1 MSSSSPGLESG
12 YAWRLA
18 VVSMICIAASGG
30 SAFLPIVAMSE
41 MAREFG
47 GQRQIPSLAYTLA
60 YVGAG
65 AGGIMMGWLSDRL
78 GPRAPLLISA
88 TCIVLGAWLGSSGGQ
103 FALLAG
109 YGLLMGFLGNSAT
122 FTPMLNNIQGWF
134 EGRRGV
140 AVAIV
145 SVGPAVGGFVWP
157 QIYRALLPQF
167 GWRDTLMIFGVAAA
181 VIVGTAALYVRQA
194 PIARG
199 PGNAPARENLAALP
213 LSSPT
218 IMALLSA
225 ASFCCCLAMAM
236 PFAHMVAFC
245 GDLGFAADRGA
256 EAVSLILLTAIASTF
271 VMGRLA
277 DKIGPLPTSL
287 ICSAIQI
294 VALVGFLFVASL
306 WGIYTLS
313 AIHGIPFIAIVQG
326 YALNLRALY
335 GPGIRGWRLGV
346 VLFLAQGGMA
356 VGGWLGGVI
365 FDNTGSYSWAF
376 RLALL
381 ANLINLALLTILYL
395 AQRARPRPA
404 MTGSP
409 SAPAADRA

>member
-1 MSSSSPGLESG
+1 MSSASGIESG

-18 VVSMICIAASGG
+18 IVSMICVAAGGG
-30 SAFLPIVAMSE
+30 SAFLPIVAMSQ
-41 MAREFG
+41 MAQEFG
-47 GQRQIPSLAYTLA
+47 GQRQVPSLAYTLG
-60 YVGAG
+60 YVGMG
-65 AGGIMMGWLSDRL
+65 GGGIMMGWLSDRF
-78 GPRAPLLISA
+78 GPRPPLLLA
-88 TCIVLGAWLGSSGGQ
+88 AVCLVLGAWLGSSGNQ
-103 FALLAG
+103 LSLFVG

-122 FTPMLNNIQGWF
+122 YTPMLNNIQGWF

-157 QIYRALLPQF
+157 QIYRALLPDY
-167 GWRDTLMIFGVAAA
+167 GWRDTLMIFGVISAT
-181 VIVGTAALYVRQA
+181 IVTLAALYVRRA
-194 PIARG
+194 PTARG
-199 PGNAPARENLAALP
+199 PGNVPARENLAALP
-213 LSSPT
+213 LSSPM
-218 IMALLSA
+218 IMTLLSA

-256 EAVSLILLTAIASTF
+256 EAVSLILLSAIASTF

-287 ICSAIQI
+287 ICSVIQI
-294 VALVGFLFVASL
+294 VALVGFLFVVSL
-306 WGIYTLS
+306 WGIYALS

-335 GPGIRGWRLGV
+335 GPGIGGWRLGV
-346 VLFLAQGGMA
+346 VLFLAMCGMA

-365 FDNTGSYSWAF
+365 FDATGSYAWAF

-381 ANLINLALLTILYL
+381 ANLINLALLTILFL
-395 AQRARPRPA
+395 AQRGRPKRA
-404 MTGSP
+404 MIGSA
-409 SAPAADRA
+409 SAPAPDRA

>member
-1 MSSSSPGLESG
+1 MASAYGIESG

-18 VVSMICIAASGG
+18 VVSMICVGAGGG
-30 SAFLPIVAMSE
+30 SAYLPIVAMQQI
-41 MAREFG
+41 AQEFG
-47 GQRQIPSLAYTLA
+47 GQRQVPSLAYTLI
-60 YVGAG
+60 YVGIG
-65 AGGIMMGWLSDRL
+65 VGGIMMGWLSDRF
-78 GPRAPLLISA
+78 GPRLPLLIAAVSIA
-88 TCIVLGAWLGSSGGQ
+88 LGAWLGASGGQ
-103 FALLAG
+103 FALFAS

-122 FTPMLNNIQGWF
+122 LTPLLNNIQGWF
-134 EGRRGV
+134 EGRRGI

-145 SVGPAVGGFVWP
+145 SVGPAVSGFGWP
-157 QIYRALLPQF
+157 QIYRALLPQY
-167 GWRDTLMIFGVAAA
+167 GWRTTLLIYGIVAA
-181 VIVGTAALYVRQA
+181 VIMALAALYVRRA

-199 PGNAPARENLAALP
+199 PGNARVRETLDSLP
-213 LSSPT
+213 LPSPA

-245 GDLGFAADRGA
+245 GDLGFAAERGA
-256 EAVSLILLTAIASTF
+256 EAVSLILLSAIASTF
-271 VMGRLA
+271 IMGRLA

-287 ICSAIQI
+287 ICSVTQI
-294 VALVGFLFVASL
+294 VSLVGFLFVASL

-335 GPGIRGWRLGV
+335 GPGIGGWRLGV
-346 VLFLAQGGMA
+346 VLFLASGGMA

-365 FDNTGSYSWAF
+365 FDASGSYTWAF

-395 AQRARPRPA
+395 AQRNR
-404 MTGSP
+404 
-409 SAPAADRA
+409 RAVSGLSSRA

>member
-1 MSSSSPGLESG
+1 MSPAYGIESG

-18 VVSMICIAASGG
+18 VVSMICVAAGGG
-30 SAFLPIVAMSE
+30 SAFLPIVAMSD
-41 MAREFG
+41 MAKEFG
-47 GQRQIPSLAYTLA
+47 GQRQIPSLAYTLG
-60 YVGAG
+60 YVGMG
-65 AGGIMMGWLSDRL
+65 AGGIMMGWLSDKL
-78 GPRAPLLISA
+78 GPRPPLLIA
-88 TCIVLGAWLGSSGGQ
+88 ALCIALGAWLGSSGGPL
-103 FALLAG
+103 ALFAG

-134 EGRRGV
+134 ETRRGI

-145 SVGPAVGGFVWP
+145 SVGPAVGGFTWP
-157 QIYRALLPQF
+157 QIYRALLPEH
-167 GWRDTLMIFGVAAA
+167 GWRDTLMIFGIAAA
-181 VIVGTAALYVRQA
+181 IIVALSALYVKRA
-194 PIARG
+194 PIPRG
-199 PGNAPARENLAALP
+199 PGNAPARENLASLP
-213 LSSPT
+213 LPSSA

-245 GDLGFAADRGA
+245 GDLGFAAERGA
-256 EAVSLILLTAIASTF
+256 EAVSLILLSAIASTF

-287 ICSAIQI
+287 ICSVIQI

-335 GPGIRGWRLGV
+335 GPGIGGWRLGV
-346 VLFLAQGGMA
+346 VLFLAMCGMA

-365 FDNTGSYSWAF
+365 FDATGSYTWAF

-381 ANLINLALLTILYL
+381 ANLINLALLTILFL
-395 AQRARPRPA
+395 AQRSRAEARL
-404 MTGSP
+404 S
-409 SAPAADRA
+409 SRA

>member
-1 MSSSSPGLESG
+1 MSPASGIESG

-18 VVSMICIAASGG
+18 LVSMICIAASGG
-30 SAFLPIVAMSE
+30 SAFLPIVAMSQ
-41 MAREFG
+41 MAQEFG
-47 GQRQIPSLAYTLA
+47 GQRQVPSLAYTLG
-60 YVGAG
+60 YIGAG
-65 AGGIMMGWLSDRL
+65 AGGIMMGWLADRF
-78 GPRAPLLISA
+78 GPRPPLLLA
-88 TCIVLGAWLGSSGGQ
+88 AGCVALGAWLGAQGGQ
-103 FALLAG
+103 VTLLAS
-109 YGLLMGFLGNSAT
+109 YGLLLGFLGNAAT

-134 EGRRGV
+134 DARRGI

-157 QIYRALLPQF
+157 QIYRALLPDF
-167 GWRDTLMIFGVAAA
+167 GWRDTLVIFGLIAA
-181 VIVGTAALYVRQA
+181 VVMILGALYVRPA
-194 PIARG
+194 PMLRG
-199 PGNAPARENLAALP
+199 PGNVAVRENLAALP
-213 LSSPT
+213 LPSPT
-218 IMALLSA
+218 LMALLSA

-245 GDLGFAADRGA
+245 GDLGFAAERGA
-256 EAVSLILLTAIASTF
+256 EAVSLVLLSAIASTF

-335 GPGIRGWRLGV
+335 GPGIGGWRLGV
-346 VLFLAQGGMA
+346 VLFLALSGMA

-365 FDNTGSYSWAF
+365 FDATGSYTWAF

-381 ANLINLALLTILYL
+381 ANLVNLALLTILFL
-395 AQRARPRPA
+395 AQRGRPRSA
-404 MTGSP
+404 MTGSGP
-409 SAPAADRA
+409 APAPDRA

>member
-1 MSSSSPGLESG
+1 MSPASGIESG

-18 VVSMICIAASGG
+18 VVSMICVAAGGG
-30 SAFLPIVAMSE
+30 SAFLPIVAMSQ
-41 MAREFG
+41 MAQEFG
-47 GQRQIPSLAYTLA
+47 GQRQVPSLAYTLA
-60 YVGAG
+60 YVGMG

-78 GPRAPLLISA
+78 GPRVPLLIA
-88 TCIVLGAWLGSSGGQ
+88 AVCIVLGAWLGSSGNQ
-103 FALLAG
+103 LALLLG

-134 EGRRGV
+134 EGRRGI

-145 SVGPAVGGFVWP
+145 SVGPAVGGFLWP
-157 QIYRALLPQF
+157 QIYRALLPDF
-167 GWRDTLMIFGVAAA
+167 GWRDTLMIFGVIAA
-181 VIVGTAALYVRQA
+181 VIVMLAALYVRRA
-194 PIARG
+194 PTARG
-199 PGNAPARENLAALP
+199 PGNVPAREDLAALP
-213 LSSPT
+213 LSSPA

-256 EAVSLILLTAIASTF
+256 EAVSLILLSAIASTF

-287 ICSAIQI
+287 ICSVIQI

-335 GPGIRGWRLGV
+335 GPGIGGWRLGV
-346 VLFLAQGGMA
+346 VLFLAMCGMA

-365 FDNTGSYSWAF
+365 FDATGSYTWAF

-381 ANLINLALLTILYL
+381 ANLINLALLTILFL
-395 AQRARPRPA
+395 AQRARPRSA

-409 SAPAADRA
+409 PAPA

>member
-1 MSSSSPGLESG
+1 
-12 YAWRLA
+12 
-18 VVSMICIAASGG
+18 MICVAAGGG
-30 SAFLPIVAMSE
+30 SVYLPIVAMSQ
-41 MAREFG
+41 MALEFG
-47 GQRQIPSLAYTLA
+47 GQRQVPSLAYTLG
-60 YVGAG
+60 YLGMG

-78 GPRAPLLISA
+78 GPRPPLLIA
-88 TCIVLGAWLGSSGGQ
+88 ALCIVLGAWLGSSGGP
-103 FALLAG
+103 FALFAG

-122 FTPMLNNIQGWF
+122 YTPMLNNIQGWF
-134 EGRRGV
+134 DRRRGI

-145 SVGPAVGGFVWP
+145 SVGPAVGGFTWP
-157 QIYRALLPQF
+157 QIYRAVLPDY
-167 GWRDTLMIFGVAAA
+167 GWRDTLMIFGVLAAA
-181 VIVGTAALYVRQA
+181 IVTLSALYMRRA
-194 PIARG
+194 PIPRG
-199 PGNAPARENLAALP
+199 PGHAPARENLASLP
-213 LSSPT
+213 LPSPT
-218 IMALLSA
+218 IMTLLSA

-245 GDLGFAADRGA
+245 GDLGFAAERGA
-256 EAVSLILLTAIASTF
+256 EAVSLILLSAIASTF
-271 VMGRLA
+271 AMGRLA

-335 GPGIRGWRLGV
+335 GPGIGGWRLGV
-346 VLFLAQGGMA
+346 VLFLAMGGMA

-365 FDNTGSYSWAF
+365 FDATGSYTWAF

-381 ANLINLALLTILYL
+381 ANLVNLALLTILFL
-395 AQRARPRPA
+395 AQRARPRSA
-404 MTGSP
+404 MTGSR

>member
-1 MSSSSPGLESG
+1 MSTSSPGIESG

-18 VVSMICIAASGG
+18 VVSMICVAAGGG
-30 SAFLPIVAMSE
+30 SAFLPIVAMQQ
-41 MAREFG
+41 MAQEFG
-47 GQRQIPSLAYTLA
+47 GQRQVPSLAYTLA
-60 YVGAG
+60 YVGMG
-65 AGGIMMGWLSDRL
+65 AGGIMMGWLSDKL
-78 GPRAPLLISA
+78 GPRAPLLIA
-88 TCIVLGAWLGSSGGQ
+88 AACIAMGAWLGSSGGPL
-103 FALLAG
+103 ALFVG

-134 EGRRGV
+134 EGRRGI

-145 SVGPAVGGFVWP
+145 SVGPAVGGFTWP
-157 QIYRALLPQF
+157 QIYRALLPDY
-167 GWRDTLMIFGVAAA
+167 GWRDTLMIFGV
-181 VIVGTAALYVRQA
+181 VSGTIVALSALYVRRA

-199 PGNAPARENLAALP
+199 LGNAPVRENLAALP
-213 LSSPT
+213 MSSPA

-256 EAVSLILLTAIASTF
+256 EAVSLILLVAIASTF
-271 VMGRLA
+271 VIGRLA

-287 ICSAIQI
+287 ICSVIQI
-294 VALVGFLFVASL
+294 VSLVGFLFVATL

-326 YALNLRALY
+326 YALNLRTLY
-335 GPGIRGWRLGV
+335 GPGIGGWRLGV
-346 VLFLAQGGMA
+346 VMFLAMGGMA

-365 FDNTGSYSWAF
+365 FDNTGSYTWAF

-395 AQRARPRPA
+395 AQRGRPRSA

-409 SAPAADRA
+409 PAPA